1 MSRRT
6 GWHEG
11 AGSRR
16 PRRARWA
23 ALAAVL
29 LGTTLLAA
37 TARAGGPADPA
48 ALCAALAIPD
58 ELGLVCEPAVTGQP
72 AVTVRPDGGGFAAL
86 SRLTVRR
93 LDRASAADAL
103 AWSDPGAWLERQMT
117 LDTAGFAAA
126 LRRLADDPDSP
137 LAGEGTRTAVETL
150 LGAVDRL
157 GRLAL
162 TACESPALRRDGR
175 HVMSCRFTAGGFG
188 LLLDLQLLKSGD
200 DRWAVALRTMNEQRL
215 RHFQALAGAFA
226 P

>member
-1 MSRRT
+1 MSRRS
-6 GWHEG
+6 G
-11 AGSRR
+11 ARGSAG
-16 PRRARWA
+16 PA
-23 ALAAVL
+23 ALVGL
-29 LGTTLLAA
+29 LLLAA
-37 TARAGGPADPA
+37 TPGAAGPADPA
-48 ALCAALAIPD
+48 ALCAALAIPE
-58 ELGLVCEPAVTGQP
+58 ELGLLCEPAPGGQP
-72 AVTVRPDGGGFAAL
+72 AVTVRPSAGGFAAL
-86 SRLTVRR
+86 SRLSVRR
-93 LDRASAADAL
+93 LEPERSADAL

-137 LAGEGTRTAVETL
+137 LAGEGTRSAVETL

-162 TACESPALRRDGR
+162 AACESPALRRDGR

-188 LLLDLQLLKSGD
+188 LLLELQLLRSGEE
-200 DRWAVALRTMNEQRL
+200 RWAIALRTMNEQRL

>member
-1 MSRRT
+1 MT
-6 GWHEG
+6 G
-11 AGSRR
+11 
-16 PRRARWA
+16 PA
-23 ALAAVL
+23 ALLGL
-29 LGTTLLAA
+29 LLLAA
-37 TARAGGPADPA
+37 TPGAAGPADPA
-48 ALCAALAIPD
+48 ALCAALAIPE
-58 ELGLVCEPAVTGQP
+58 ELGLVCEPVPGGPP
-72 AVTVRPDGGGFAAL
+72 AVTVRPSGGGFSAL
-86 SRLTVRR
+86 SRLSVRR
-93 LDRASAADAL
+93 LDPESTADAL

-162 TACESPALRRDGR
+162 AACESPALRRDGR

-188 LLLDLQLLKSGD
+188 LLLDLQLLRSGEE
-200 DRWAVALRTMNEQRL
+200 RWAIALRTMNEQRL